1 MINLQNERILLTG
14 GGKGLGRAVV
24 KALVALGAM
33 VTVVARDKT
42 LLNEAAGTNVLIVDG
57 DVTDKVLIEK
67 VIGDLQP
74 TLLIL
79 NAGATPVMA
88 PMDEQ
93 DWESFSAVW
102 NTDVKAGLF
111 GIQAALKTPVPP
123 GGRVMIVSSG
133 AAWGGSPLSGG
144 YAGAKRMLWPMAKYA
159 NEMAIR
165 RSHRIHFQ
173 VVLPTQIIG
182 ETDFGQHS
190 ASAIAQSRNMTIE
203 NYLAAGNGKP
213 FSAKEY
219 ADYFVKLL
227 TDINYA
233 DGIAYSINYDGITK
247 LE

>member
-1 MINLQNERILLTG
+1 MINLQNERILITG
-14 GGKGLGRAVV
+14 GSKGLGRAIVN
-24 KALVALGAM
+24 ALVALGAK

-79 NAGATPVMA
+79 NAGATPRMA

-182 ETDFGQHS
+182 ETDFGNIQP
-190 ASAIAQSRNMTIE
+190 A
-203 NYLAAGNGKP
+203 LLPKAG
-213 FSAKEY
+213 
-219 ADYFVKLL
+219 
-227 TDINYA
+227 I
-233 DGIAYSINYDGITK
+233 
-247 LE
+247 